1 MSPHQEKTALTG
13 DTTDERWFPS
23 TSGNSPRKDHEHRYV
38 YFYYIQISH
47 KFVDTI
53 IRPITVKLCSNNK
66 ENGYHLLAQPDRMN
80 VQTTNLSDPK
90 K

>member
-1 MSPHQEKTALTG
+1 MNGGFFRLREIHQEKVHVKQVRLFLILIFKYPTNLLA
-13 DTTDERWFPS
+13 
-23 TSGNSPRKDHEHRYV
+23 
-38 YFYYIQISH
+38 
-47 KFVDTI
+47 TI

-90 K
+90 